1 MSGHS
6 EWANKKHRKEKSDA
20 QKAKYFTKIGR
31 EISVAVKVG
40 GSADPNLNTRLAA
53 AIAKAKQYNMPNDNI
68 ARSIKN
74 ASGLGDK
81 NNYEEVTYECYGPC
95 GTAFIVQTLTDNKNR
110 TAGDVRHIFE
120 KSGGSMGT
128 TNCVSFMFD
137 RLGVISV
144 DLEGKSASALEDAC
158 IMIDGVQDFK
168 SDDESFIVYTDPS
181 QVLNVAKQLEEQGYK
196 VDSSQAE
203 MVAQSLLELDEEKM
217 ESFEKLLEKL
227 DDNDDIQEYYHN
239 VKL

>member
-6 EWANKKHRKEKSDA
+6 EWANKKHRKEKTDA

-40 GSADPNLNTRLAA
+40 GSADPNLNSRLAV
-53 AIAKAKQYNMPNDNI
+53 AIAKAKQYNMPNENI

-81 NNYEEVTYECYGPC
+81 GNYEEVTYECYGPC

-137 RLGVISV
+137 RLGVIDI
-144 DLEGKSASALEDAC
+144 DLTNVNESELENVC

-168 SDDESFIVYTDPS
+168 QEENDFIVYTEPNLVIDI
-181 QVLNVAKQLEEQGYK
+181 AKQFEQQGYK
-196 VDSSQAE
+196 VLTSQVE
-203 MVAQSLLELDEEKM
+203 MVAQNFVELDDAKIEN
-217 ESFEKLLEKL
+217 FEKLLEKL
-227 DDNDDIQEYYHN
+227 DDNDDVQEYYHN
-239 VKL
+239 AKI

>member
-20 QKAKYFTKIGR
+20 QKAKYFTKLGR
-31 EISVAVKVG
+31 EISVAVKIG
-40 GSADPNLNTRLAA
+40 GSTDPALNARLAA
-53 AIAKAKQYNMPNDNI
+53 AITKAKQYNMPNDNI

-81 NNYEEVTYECYGPC
+81 GNYEEITYECYGPN
-95 GTAFIVQTLTDNKNR
+95 GSAFIVQTLTDNKNR

-128 TNCVSFMFD
+128 TNCVMFMFD
-137 RLGVISV
+137 RLGVVSIDTNEVNLAS
-144 DLEGKSASALEDAC
+144 LEETC

-168 SDDESFIVYTDPS
+168 NEDGDFIVYTDPNF
-181 QVLNVAKQLEEQGYK
+181 VLDVAKAFEEQGYK
-196 VDSSQAE
+196 VLSLQAE
-203 MVAQSLLELDEEKM
+203 MVPNNLVEIEEDKLDN
-217 ESFEKLLEKL
+217 FEKLLDKL
-227 DDNDDIQEYYHN
+227 DDNEDVQEYYHN

>member
-20 QKAKYFTKIGR
+20 QKAKYFTKLGR
-31 EISVAVKVG
+31 EISVAVKIG
-40 GSADPNLNTRLAA
+40 GSPDPALNARLAA
-53 AIAKAKQYNMPNDNI
+53 AITKAKQYNMPNDNI

-81 NNYEEVTYECYGPC
+81 GNYEEVTYECYGPN
-95 GTAFIVQTLTDNKNR
+95 GSAFVVQTLTDNKNR

-128 TNCVSFMFD
+128 TNCVLFMFD
-137 RLGVISV
+137 RLGVVAIETIDI
-144 DLEGKSASALEDAC
+144 DLNALEEAC
-158 IMIDGVQDFK
+158 ILIDGVQDFK
-168 SDDESFIVYTDPS
+168 NEDGAFVVYTDPNL
-181 QVLNVAKQLEEQGYK
+181 VLEVAKAFEEQGYK
-196 VDSSQAE
+196 ILSSQAE
-203 MVAQSLLELDEEKM
+203 MVPNNLVEIEEDKM
-217 ESFEKLLEKL
+217 DNFEKLLDKL
-227 DDNDDIQEYYHN
+227 DDNEDIQEYYHN

>member
-20 QKAKYFTKIGR
+20 QKAKYFTKLGR
-31 EISVAVKVG
+31 EISVAVKIG
-40 GSADPNLNTRLAA
+40 GSADPALNARLAA
-53 AIAKAKQYNMPNDNI
+53 AITKAKQYNMPNDNI

-81 NNYEEVTYECYGPC
+81 GNYEEITYECYGPN
-95 GTAFIVQTLTDNKNR
+95 GSAFIVQTLTDNKNR

-128 TNCVSFMFD
+128 TNCVMFMFD
-137 RLGVISV
+137 RLGVVAIDTNEVNLAS
-144 DLEGKSASALEDAC
+144 LEETC

-168 SDDESFIVYTDPS
+168 NEDGDFIVYTDPNI
-181 QVLNVAKQLEEQGYK
+181 VLDVAKAFEEQGYK
-196 VDSSQAE
+196 VLSSQAE
-203 MVAQSLLELDEEKM
+203 MVPNNLVEIEEDKLDN
-217 ESFEKLLEKL
+217 FEKLLDKL
-227 DDNDDIQEYYHN
+227 DDNEDVQEYYHN

>member
-40 GSADPNLNTRLAA
+40 GSADPNMNPRLAV

-74 ASGLGDK
+74 AAGLGDK
-81 NNYEEVTYECYGPC
+81 NNFEEVTYECYGPY

-128 TNCVSFMFD
+128 TNCVSFMFS
-137 RLGVISV
+137 RVGVVSV
-144 DLEGKSASALEDAC
+144 DMADKSAEELEDAC

-168 SDDESFIVYTDPS
+168 QEDGEFIIYTEPNRMLD
-181 QVLNVAKQLEEQGYK
+181 VAKQLEENCK
-196 VDSSQAE
+196 VLSSQVE
-203 MVAQSLLELDEEKM
+203 MVSQNCVDLDDEKM
-217 ESFEKLLEKL
+217 EAFEKLLEKL

-239 VKL
+239 VNL

>member
-40 GSADPNLNTRLAA
+40 GSADPNMNPRLAV
-53 AIAKAKQYNMPNDNI
+53 AIAKAKQYNMPNENI

-74 ASGLGDK
+74 ASGLGEK
-81 NNYEEVTYECYGPC
+81 SNYEEVTYECYGPC

-144 DLEGKSASALEDAC
+144 DLTDKNVNELEDAC
-158 IMIDGVQDFK
+158 ILVDGVQDFK
-168 SDDESFIVYTDPS
+168 QIDNEFVVYTEPNL
-181 QVLNVAKQLEEQGYK
+181 VLNVATEFEKLNYK
-196 VDSSQAE
+196 VLSSQVE
-203 MVAQSLLELDEEKM
+203 MVAQNYVELDEDKM
-217 ESFEKLLEKL
+217 EVIEKLFEKL
-227 DDNDDIQEYYHN
+227 DDNDDVQEYYHN
-239 VKL
+239 VRL

>member
-20 QKAKYFTKIGR
+20 QKAKYFTKIGK

-40 GSADPNLNTRLAA
+40 GSPDPNINPRLAA

-74 ASGLGDK
+74 AAGLGDK
-81 NNYEEVTYECYGPC
+81 DNYEEVVYECYGPN
-95 GTAFIVQTLTDNKNR
+95 GSAFVIEALTDNKNR
-110 TAGDVRHIFE
+110 TAGDIRHIFE

-128 TNCVSFMFD
+128 TNCVLFMFD
-137 RLGVISV
+137 RLGVVVLDSIDI
-144 DLEGKSASALEDAC
+144 DLSKLEDAC
-158 IMIDGVQDFK
+158 IMIDGVQDLK
-168 SDDESFIVYTDPS
+168 KDDSTFTIFTEPS
-181 QVLNVAKQLEEQGYK
+181 SVLDVAKILEEQGYK
-196 VDSSQAE
+196 VLSSQVE
-203 MVAQSLLELDEEKM
+203 MVPQSLIDLEEDKM
-217 ESFEKLLEKL
+217 ESFEKLLDKL

-239 VKL
+239 VRL

>member
-40 GSADPNLNTRLAA
+40 GSADPNMNPRLAV

-74 ASGLGDK
+74 AAGLGDK
-81 NNYEEVTYECYGPC
+81 NNFEEVTYECYGPY

-128 TNCVSFMFD
+128 TNCVSFMFS
-137 RLGVISV
+137 RVGVVSV
-144 DLEGKSASALEDAC
+144 DMTDKSAEELEDAC

-168 SDDESFIVYTDPS
+168 QEGGEFIIYTEPNR
-181 QVLNVAKQLEEQGYK
+181 VLDVAKQLEESYK
-196 VDSSQAE
+196 VLSSQVE
-203 MVAQSLLELDEEKM
+203 MVSQNCVDLDDEKM
-217 ESFEKLLEKL
+217 EAFEKLLEKL

-239 VKL
+239 VNL

>member
-1 MSGHS
+1 MAGHS

-20 QKAKYFTKIGR
+20 QKAKYFTKLGR
-31 EISVAVKVG
+31 EISVAVKIG
-40 GSADPNLNTRLAA
+40 GSADPALNARLAA
-53 AIAKAKQYNMPNDNI
+53 AITKAKQYNMPNDNI

-81 NNYEEVTYECYGPC
+81 GNYEEITYECYGPN
-95 GTAFIVQTLTDNKNR
+95 GSAFIVQTLTDNKNR

-128 TNCVSFMFD
+128 TNCVMFMFD
-137 RLGVISV
+137 RLGVVAIDTNEVNLAS
-144 DLEGKSASALEDAC
+144 LEETC

-168 SDDESFIVYTDPS
+168 NEDGDFIVYTDPNI
-181 QVLNVAKQLEEQGYK
+181 VLDVAKAFEEQGYK
-196 VDSSQAE
+196 VLSSQAE
-203 MVAQSLLELDEEKM
+203 MVPNNLVEIEEDKLDN
-217 ESFEKLLEKL
+217 FEKLLDKL
-227 DDNDDIQEYYHN
+227 DDNEDVQEYYHN